1 MIIDRVAE
9 FIRRYQMIVPGDMVL
24 TGFSGGADSVLL
36 LELLL
41 ELSEKGGFRVQ
52 AVHVH
57 HNLRDRE
64 ADEDARFAEQ
74 FCASRGVPFF
84 LYSCPVEAVAKEQRL
99 SLEEA
104 GRVERRR
111 VFEECR
117 QACGGTKVALAH
129 HRNDLAE
136 TMIHHLARG
145 TSLSGLAA
153 LRPVRGSLIRPL
165 LCLERPEI
173 EEELRRRGISW
184 REDSTNAADEYTRNG
199 IRHHVIP
206 YLEQKV
212 NRRAVEHMAKTSL
225 DLMEAEEYFFAQ
237 AKRLFERY
245 AVPGAGEV
253 ELSEQICREPAILQ
267 RYLVR
272 DCLELVAG
280 KRKDLEREHLESVRN
295 LLEKQTGKYVCLPYG
310 MKAVRGYHGI
320 VIRKTKQ
327 GSSGA
332 WKEEK
337 LVEITGEGIYDWR
350 NWQVKVSIGKNGEPA
365 RQPGPAAVRPS
376 GEGSDFEPVQ
386 PAERLP
392 DFERISE
399 NKYTKCFNYDK
410 IKAGLVLRTR
420 ERGDF
425 LTVRSDGGKKK
436 LKDYMIDAK
445 IPREQRDSV
454 LLVADGPEIVW
465 VVGYRVSEKYRVREG
480 TEKIIQLE
488 VSGGYTNE

>member
-9 FIRRYQMIVPGDMVL
+9 FIRRYQMIVPGDTVL

-41 ELSEKGGFRVQ
+41 ELSEKGGFCVQ

-184 REDSTNAADEYTRNG
+184 REDSTNAADDYTRNG

-225 DLMEAEEYFFAQ
+225 DLMEAEEYFSAQ
-237 AKRLFERY
+237 AKRLFEQY
-245 AVPGAGEV
+245 AVSGAGGV
-253 ELSEQICREPAILQ
+253 ELSEQIRREPAILQ

-320 VIRKTKQ
+320 VIRKTEQ
-327 GSSGA
+327 GSSGGREEA
-332 WKEEK
+332 SVLRETAEPSGGWKEEK
-337 LVEITGEGIYDWR
+337 LVKITGEGVYGWR
-350 NWQVKVSIGKNGEPA
+350 NWQVKVSIGKT
-365 RQPGPAAVRPS
+365 
-376 GEGSDFEPVQ
+376 
-386 PAERLP
+386 

-410 IKAGLVLRTR
+410 IKAGLLLRTR